1 MNNIQIQKENQTKN
15 FNMNDQY
22 KIKSNSNINIEK
34 GNSNDSNSYNNIKP
48 NFNQTQSPSNN
59 LKPRMAVDLEGLDL
73 LVNPKKKSN
82 TNSSDSG
89 SMSGTDNR
97 SDNRSSNFVEDD
109 NIFFGKNNEE
119 NSDDDSVSLETDD
132 DESSDSGFDSGSG
145 SGSGSGSESGSGS
158 GSGRRKN
165 GMGFGNL
172 FGGNNSDNDTDDS
185 GSTISMSETSAPRRE
200 KTYEEIQLEKQE
212 FIRRLDRLEKSGYQ
226 PSKRYTMQS
235 DYNEIKF
242 EYEKLKAM
250 KDVDSSIKFSRKI
263 LMGFA
268 SGAEFLNKR
277 FDYFGLRL
285 DGWSESIMENIG
297 DYDEVFEELHEKYK
311 EKIKMSP
318 EIKLLAMV
326 GGSAFMFHLTSTLF
340 KSSIPNVQ
348 DMMRQNPDFAKAY
361 QEQTLNNM
369 RSNLGNTPGADTFM
383 NMMNQGVNMQNQK
396 KQQGPTM
403 SNNDRQKMN
412 EMKGPSGVDDIL
424 NSLNINLQGN
434 DDVSELSN
442 ESEGTK
448 QRRIKVRKPKKPFEI
463 NL

>member
-1 MNNIQIQKENQTKN
+1 MNNIQIQKENQNKN

-34 GNSNDSNSYNNIKP
+34 GNLMDNNSYNNRKP
-48 NFNQTQSPSNN
+48 NFNQDQSNNNN
-59 LKPRMAVDLEGLDL
+59 LKPKMSVDLDGLDL

-89 SMSGTDNR
+89 SMNGSDNR
-97 SDNRSSNFVEDD
+97 SDNRSSNFMEDD
-109 NIFFGKNNEE
+109 NVFFGKNSDEE
-119 NSDDDSVSLETDD
+119 ESVSLDSDD
-132 DESSDSGFDSGSG
+132 DESTDSGFESGSG
-145 SGSGSGSESGSGS
+145 SGSGSVS
-158 GSGRRKN
+158 GSGRKK

-172 FGGNNSDNDTDDS
+172 FGNNNSDSGSESDSDDS

-212 FIRRLDRLEKSGYQ
+212 FIRRLERLEKAGYQ

-235 DYNEIKF
+235 EYNDIKF

-263 LMGFA
+263 LMGVA

-285 DGWSESIMENIG
+285 DGWSESVMENIG

-311 EKIKMSP
+311 EKVKMSP

-396 KQQGPTM
+396 RQQN
-403 SNNDRQKMN
+403 SNMNSGGQKMN

>member
-1 MNNIQIQKENQTKN
+1 MNNIQIQKENQNKN

-34 GNSNDSNSYNNIKP
+34 ANFMDNNSYNNRKP
-48 NFNQTQSPSNN
+48 NFNQEQSNNEN
-59 LKPRMAVDLEGLDL
+59 LKPKMSVDLDGLDL

-82 TNSSDSG
+82 SNSSDGG
-89 SMSGTDNR
+89 SMSG
-97 SDNRSSNFVEDD
+97 SDNRSSNFIEDD
-109 NIFFGKNNEE
+109 NVFFGKNSDEE
-119 NSDDDSVSLETDD
+119 DSVSLDSDE
-132 DESSDSGFDSGSG
+132 ESSDSGFESGSG
-145 SGSGSGSESGSGS
+145 SGSGSDSASGS
-158 GSGRRKN
+158 GSGRKK

-172 FGGNNSDNDTDDS
+172 FGNNNSDSGSDSGSDDS

-212 FIRRLDRLEKSGYQ
+212 FIRRLERLEKAGYQ

-235 DYNEIKF
+235 DYNDIKF

-263 LMGFA
+263 LMGVA

-277 FDYFGLRL
+277 FDYFGLKL
-285 DGWSESIMENIG
+285 DGWSESVMENIG

-311 EKIKMSP
+311 EKVKMSP

-369 RSNLGNTPGADTFM
+369 RNNLGDTPGADTFM

-396 KQQGPTM
+396 RQQN
-403 SNNDRQKMN
+403 SNMNSGGQKMN
-412 EMKGPSGVDDIL
+412 EMKGPTGVDDIL
-424 NSLNINLQGN
+424 NSLNINLQSN
-434 DDVSELSN
+434 DEVSELSN
-442 ESEGTK
+442 ESDGTK
-448 QRRIKVRKPKKPFEI
+448 QRKIKVKKAKKPFEI